1 MTCNLVVMSFL
12 ATSQQVK
19 QQARQPHLPPTC
31 LFSVKILICKTG
43 TQWRMLMD
51 FTNPAPLSIPAMV
64 INMAIGLLLSVTL
77 AFYYAHFGDS
87 LSNRSRFAPIL
98 PTLSMITLLVIMVVK
113 SSLALSLGL
122 VGALSIVRFRTA
134 IKDPEELIF
143 LFFAI
148 AIGLGLGAEQRIPTL
163 IAFLVIMGYLI
174 TRKAIR
180 KTFHLVQPNSLF
192 LNISLP
198 MGDTSD
204 EEAFNFVQLALAEE
218 LKRVDLRRF
227 DSDGDEMRL
236 VFYVNARNA
245 NGLARIANHIHQKY
259 NTALVSVVE
268 QNNLLGG

>member
-1 MTCNLVVMSFL
+1 
-12 ATSQQVK
+12 
-19 QQARQPHLPPTC
+19 
-31 LFSVKILICKTG
+31 
-43 TQWRMLMD
+43 MD
-51 FTNPAPLSIPAMV
+51 FTNPAPLSIPSLLFNMV
-64 INMAIGLLLSVTL
+64 IGLLLSVAL
-77 AFYYAHFGDS
+77 ALYYSRFGDS

-148 AIGLGLGAEQRIPTL
+148 AIGLGLGADQRIPTL

-174 TRKAIR
+174 IR
-180 KTFHLVQPNSLF
+180 KIIHKAFHFVQPNSLF

-198 MGDTSD
+198 ISGTSD
-204 EEAFNFVQLALAEE
+204 VEAFKFVQQALAEE

-227 DSDGDEMRL
+227 DSDGDEMQL

-245 NGLARIANHIHQKY
+245 DGLARIADHIHKKY
-259 NTALVSVVE
+259 NKALVSVVE